1 MRNLT
6 IGALIIIG
14 GTVAALPFRR
24 ASTDEASTDGDS
36 VLATGPSDG
45 LTASDESVPFE
56 QLWVA
61 PEQPYAA
68 APYQNSPTRSTP
80 GAPSSL
86 ASQVRSA
93 DVPQGIPSN
102 AVARP
107 RRDLTIPLTYDDL
120 AVPLHT
126 PLYED
131 GRYDA
136 LATHQQSGRPA
147 RGPTT
152 SSPSTAAPSTAAPST
167 ATRTTGI
174 ASNSR
179 SAQTANGLPSR
190 FESMRISMDSDDNA
204 ARPRAP
210 WEMSNDLPQSIL
222 TDSADP
228 RSLARRPDQAFPSDR
243 NASADGNL
251 SASFDAAPPT
261 SFGFQSPAGSSP
273 QPERRSLPA
282 NQPARSG
289 DVRGQL
295 ASDPHARQAS
305 APQPDQSARPRHWI
319 RQPQ

>member
-45 LTASDESVPFE
+45 LTTSNESVPFE

-61 PEQPYAA
+61 PGQSYAA
-68 APYQNSPTRSTP
+68 APYQNTPYQNVPTHSSP

-93 DVPQGIPSN
+93 DVPQGIPSG

-136 LATHQQSGRPA
+136 LATHQQPGRSPH
-147 RGPTT
+147 GQQP
-152 SSPSTAAPSTAAPST
+152 PSTAAAPNSIAPNSVAA
-167 ATRTTGI
+167 
-174 ASNSR
+174 NSR
-179 SAQTANGLPSR
+179 FDQTANALPGR
-190 FESMRISMDSDDNA
+190 FESMRISMESDVNA
-204 ARPRAP
+204 PRRRAP

-228 RSLARRPDQAFPSDR
+228 RSIASRADQDFSNDP
-243 NASADGNL
+243 NASADGPL

-261 SFGFQSPAGSSP
+261 SLSFQSPADPTSHLRQRSASAAP
-273 QPERRSLPA
+273 Q
-282 NQPARSG
+282 ARSAE
-289 DVRGQL
+289 VRGQL
-295 ASDPHARQAS
+295 ASDPQARQAS
-305 APQPDQSARPRHWI
+305 ASQPDQSARTRHWI